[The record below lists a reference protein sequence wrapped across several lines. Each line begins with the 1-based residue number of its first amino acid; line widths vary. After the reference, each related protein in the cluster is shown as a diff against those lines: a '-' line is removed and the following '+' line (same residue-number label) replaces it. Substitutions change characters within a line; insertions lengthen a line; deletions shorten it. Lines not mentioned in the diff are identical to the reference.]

1 MSADSFVYEFENS
14 DNNTISWQ
22 ELVDKLNITNINKTI
37 QTFQKLIDSDYFSK
51 IKAYDSSFDKKSKS
65 LMIK

>member
-37 QTFQKLIDSDYFSK
+37 
-51 IKAYDSSFDKKSKS
+51 
-65 LMIK
+65 

>member
-1 MSADSFVYEFENS
+1 MSSDSFVYEFENS
-14 DNNTISWQ
+14 DNNTVSWQ